1 MPVTPLPA
9 TLKQGAL
16 GIVAS
21 SDMVEQINGG
31 QDWEAHQFWAT
42 EIGGVSVIEVYVRW
56 DEPAE
61 STGPWQSLVCKQTRV
76 AVTPALVRNI
86 TRLYALV
93 DIDGGNIK
101 ELAPVAP
108 DNRPGQSQWDGPMPV
123 WAPMD
128 ASAPVEIYDFKSAA
142 MVKEGT
148 AWDFR
153 TQRHLCGSGP
163 NDSGYDPIHFL
174 TRAYS
179 ARGEDGGRTM
189 FPPIYTPYVL
199 EPTPDRETALDILK
213 KSGLVEGINGGQTW
227 RAERFIGS
235 VTAHHIVGINV
246 EWENAVETD
255 GPFRHD
261 TCGGTKVLE
270 HPVPWGNVTAVVVEI
285 DANLGQVVYL
295 DPDSPTLPEGLTW
308 GEDRERA
315 PRLLLRKNGSR
326 LDGKS
331 RTDDIVTVY
340 DLQDWKV
347 LYGGV
352 RRNVPS
358 ELLRCPPGFEGYRD

>member
-16 GIVAS
+16 GIIAS
-21 SDMVEQINGG
+21 SGIVERVNGG

-42 EIGGVSVIEVYVRW
+42 EIDGVSVIEVYVRW

-61 STGPWQSLVCKQTRV
+61 SSGPWQSLVCKQTRV
-76 AVTPALVRNI
+76 AVTPAMVKNI

-128 ASAPVEIYDFKSAA
+128 ASASVDIYDFKSAA
-142 MVKEGT
+142 TVTEGT
-148 AWDFR
+148 SGNFR
-153 TQRHLCGSGP
+153 TQRDLCGSGP

-199 EPTPDRETALDILK
+199 DPTPDRETALDILK
-213 KSGLVEGINGGQTW
+213 KSGVVGAINGGQTW
-227 RAERFIGS
+227 RAERFAGS
-235 VTAHHIVGINV
+235 VTAHNIVGINV

-255 GPFRHD
+255 GPFRHY
-261 TCGGTKVLE
+261 TCGGKKVLE
-270 HPVPWGNVTAVVVEI
+270 HPVPWDNVTAVVVEI
-285 DANLGQVVYL
+285 DTNLGEVVYL
-295 DPDSPTLPEGLTW
+295 DPDSPILPEGLKW

-315 PRLLLRKNGSR
+315 PRLLLMGNGSR

-331 RTDDIVTVY
+331 RADDPVTVY
-340 DLQDWKV
+340 ALKGWKV
-347 LYGGV
+347 LYVGV

-358 ELLRCPPGFEGYRD
+358 EFLRCPPGFEGYRD